1 MKKLIAFVTMLSITV
16 SSSIVPC
23 FANEQVVVSE
33 ETRDFWE
40 EIIDTLDENEYGGAY
55 IKDGVLH
62 IKPQDEV
69 EMQSILS
76 ETAPNSRAASSVI
89 LDDEAEYTLNE
100 LNEASDKSEK
110 IWKELK
116 LDYVAISERDNGLI
130 VGAYEWTEEKKERF
144 KEVVGIN
151 NVFFELV
158 EDGIEVI
165 NNDEDFF
172 EEIPTEEPAPKS
184 SGEKI
189 ILGQQMSDFD
199 ALSPE
204 GYPWLYTIGACI
216 LGENVTGYIT
226 AGHGEIQEG
235 HTIGDRELKL
245 GKVYEKIVSP
255 SKGLDIALIEKQPNA
270 PLTSRLPN
278 NGIIVSSGRPI
289 EGDQVTIAGGAQ
301 GFKYAEI
308 RAASCK
314 KYWNTDG
321 DSGSDDEIGDDYD
334 NLYFNIMMMKFI
346 GRNRTVAGDS
356 GAPILVSTGSGN
368 RYKLVGIYKG
378 VSETGPTIISDDLTD
393 EEIARYYYKYAYG
406 TRWDLVAKYF
416 WGDIY
421 TE

>member
-69 EMQSILS
+69 EMQSMLS

-158 EDGIEVI
+158 EDG
-165 NNDEDFF
+165 
-172 EEIPTEEPAPKS
+172 K
-184 SGEKI
+184 
-189 ILGQQMSDFD
+189 
-199 ALSPE
+199 
-204 GYPWLYTIGACI
+204 
-216 LGENVTGYIT
+216 
-226 AGHGEIQEG
+226 
-235 HTIGDRELKL
+235 
-245 GKVYEKIVSP
+245 
-255 SKGLDIALIEKQPNA
+255 
-270 PLTSRLPN
+270 
-278 NGIIVSSGRPI
+278 
-289 EGDQVTIAGGAQ
+289 
-301 GFKYAEI
+301 
-308 RAASCK
+308 
-314 KYWNTDG
+314 
-321 DSGSDDEIGDDYD
+321 
-334 NLYFNIMMMKFI
+334 
-346 GRNRTVAGDS
+346 
-356 GAPILVSTGSGN
+356 
-368 RYKLVGIYKG
+368 
-378 VSETGPTIISDDLTD
+378 
-393 EEIARYYYKYAYG
+393 
-406 TRWDLVAKYF
+406 
-416 WGDIY
+416 
-421 TE
+421 